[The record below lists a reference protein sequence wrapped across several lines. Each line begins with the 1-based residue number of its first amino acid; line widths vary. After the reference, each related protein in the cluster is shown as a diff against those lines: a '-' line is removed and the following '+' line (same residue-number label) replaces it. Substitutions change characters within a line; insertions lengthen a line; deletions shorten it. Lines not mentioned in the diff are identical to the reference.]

1 MPAEEPRRRG
11 RQLRV
16 GTGLEQGALPLL
28 VSSPKRTQR
37 QPWTMHQ
44 DGYYPPPSP
53 LVNGSLDQ
61 EPLRQL
67 PDMSPRGGGGGLP
80 LLAAITA
87 AFVLLAICIV
97 LVVRLGPTLHQGR
110 ATLLTEPPAL
120 KPENGIYLIHW
131 RLLSL
136 QDSHRESQQ
145 GLFIPHSGP
154 ALEGHRS
161 SIDEVTYL

>member
-1 MPAEEPRRRG
+1 
-11 RQLRV
+11 V
-16 GTGLEQGALPLL
+16 W
-28 VSSPKRTQR
+28 SSLA
-37 QPWTMHQ
+37 Q
-44 DGYYPPPSP
+44 DDYYPQPSL

-61 EPLRQL
+61 EPQRQL
-67 PDMSPRGGGGGLP
+67 PDMPPRGGDGLP
-80 LLAAITA
+80 LLAAIIA

-97 LVVRLGPTLHQGR
+97 LAVHFGPALHQGQ

-120 KPENGIYLIHW
+120 KPENGVYLIHW

-154 ALEGHRS
+154 ALDGHRP

>member
-1 MPAEEPRRRG
+1 M
-11 RQLRV
+11 
-16 GTGLEQGALPLL
+16 L
-28 VSSPKRTQR
+28 VSSPKRTLR

-44 DGYYPPPSP
+44 DGYYPQPSP

-67 PDMSPRGGGGGLP
+67 PDVPPRGGGGLP

-97 LVVRLGPTLHQGR
+97 LLVHLGPTLHQGH
-110 ATLLTEPPAL
+110 ATLLTEPPVL
-120 KPENGIYLIHW
+120 KPENGIYLTHW

-154 ALEGHRS
+154 ALDGHRP